1 MRRLIA
7 LALPGALLGA
17 CLALPLRAET
27 APSPETM
34 RAAQELAGIM
44 TGDSIARMS
53 RALTA
58 QIWPNI
64 EAQFKAKVDAATL
77 AELKTVFEQSLASF
91 TGQVMKDAPSIY
103 ARNFTAQE
111 LRDMI
116 AFYRT
121 PTGMKALQVMPKVM
135 ADVSAQLAPHVN
147 AFRGDLNA
155 RIEAV
160 MAKHGYKQH

>member
-1 MRRLIA
+1 MKRFIA
-7 LALPGALLGA
+7 TALLGA
-17 CLALPLRAET
+17 CLALPAQADQ
-27 APSPETM
+27 APSPDTL

-44 TGDSIARMS
+44 TGNTITQMS

-64 EAQFKAKVDAATL
+64 EGQFKSKVDAATL
-77 AELKTVFEQSLASF
+77 AELKTVFEEALAHF
-91 TGQVMKDAPSIY
+91 TTDVMKDAPTVY

-116 AFYRT
+116 AFYKT
-121 PTGMKALQVMPKVM
+121 PTGKKALAVMPQVM
-135 ADVSAQLAPHVN
+135 ADVSARLAPHVQ
-147 AFRGDLNA
+147 AFRSDLNA

-160 MAKHGYKQH
+160 MTKHGYKKKP